1 METYSLTEEKCRVR
15 RELKETAVGLS
26 ERYVAEAS
34 RAVCERVLQSREFQ
48 EAAVVFGYLSFHKEI
63 SVNAVLEAAL
73 RLGKMVAVPWIISR
87 TEMKAARLVSLE
99 NLPLDRYGIRTAP
112 EPVELIS
119 PEALELISPEALE
132 LILVPGAGFSEMG
145 GRMGR
150 GAGFYDR
157 FLEETKGFRLG
168 VTCDKLLRKNIP
180 TETHDQTMDALVTET
195 KWIRCAGA

>member
-1 METYSLTEEKCRVR
+1 METHLLTEEKRRVR
-15 RELKETAVGLS
+15 RELKETAAGLS

-48 EAAVVFGYLSFHKEI
+48 EAAVVFGYLSFRKEI
-63 SVNAVLEAAL
+63 SVDAVLEAAL
-73 RLGKMVAVPWIISR
+73 RLGKIVAVPWIISR
-87 TEMKAARLVSLE
+87 TEMKAARLVSLD

-112 EPVELIS
+112 EPVEPIS
-119 PEALELISPEALE
+119 QEALELM
-132 LILVPGAGFSEMG
+132 LVPGAGFSETG

-168 VTCDKLLRKNIP
+168 VTCDKLLWETIP
-180 TETHDQTMDALVTET
+180 METHDQTMDALVTET